1 MKTQDIRSQ
10 RQDGVWKIQL
20 HRPQS
25 LNALTPEMAQ
35 ALLAGIQQGLADP
48 EVKLLVIQGEGRAFC
63 AGKDREAPGTAAF
76 VATLQAVADAL
87 VNSEKPS
94 IAAVHGW
101 AVGAGLELALNCDLV
116 IASDQARF
124 KLPEAQLGLPGT
136 GGVHALLPRLIGLS
150 RAKALLWFGQEFSA
164 DQALQWGLLWSV
176 VPPERLEAEVTACA
190 EHLTRADPKALGRV
204 KSLLHQSV
212 LRDFQTTLDGE
223 SVPD

>member
-1 MKTQDIRSQ
+1 MKTQDILCL
-10 RQDGVWKIQL
+10 RQGGVWKIQL

-25 LNALTPEMAQ
+25 LNALTPEMAVE
-35 ALLAGIQQGLADP
+35 LLAGIEQGLADP

-76 VATLQAVADAL
+76 VATLQAIAHAL

-136 GGVHALLPRLIGLS
+136 GGVHALLPRLVGLS

-164 DQALQWGLLWSV
+164 EQALQWGLLWSV
-176 VPPERLEAEVTACA
+176 VPPERLDAEMTACA
-190 EHLTRADPKALGRV
+190 EQLTRADPKAIGRV
-204 KSLLHQSV
+204 KSLLHQSM
-212 LRDFQTTLDGE
+212 LQDFQTTLNGE
-223 SVPD
+223 NVPD